1 MRLQTDLILNKW
13 LLLLVTLAIVKVLFI
28 VKEDP
33 ICLLDI
39 FKDMGG
45 IVDSDKLRVSS
56 INMSKVILPK
66 IEGLNLPLN
75 RLVAQSYDG
84 ASSMSSQHISVSACI
99 LVKALF
105 AFYFHCTVHGLNLAT
120 SEINKVATIRSTLVT
135 MEKIIVFLK
144 DGAKRETLKKIQDA
158 NEYQKKS

>member
-1 MRLQTDLILNKW
+1 M
-13 LLLLVTLAIVKVLFI
+13 VIVARYISDSQGAFI
-28 VKEDP
+28 VKEDL

-75 RLVAQSYDG
+75 RLFAQSYDG

-144 DGAKRETLKKIQDA
+144 DGAKRETLLKKIQDA